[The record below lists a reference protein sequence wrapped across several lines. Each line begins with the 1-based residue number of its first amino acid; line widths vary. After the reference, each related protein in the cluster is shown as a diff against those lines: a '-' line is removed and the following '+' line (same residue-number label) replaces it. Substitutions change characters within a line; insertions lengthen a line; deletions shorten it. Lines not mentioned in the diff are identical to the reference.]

1 MNAEHYAAIVR
12 NHPQCTN
19 PETCVICTLIA
30 EIERLRS
37 GLEMLKRS
45 HRYAFPACR
54 SLDGASRCDCGDA
67 EFNARIDALLGGKG

>member
-12 NHPQCTN
+12 NHPKCTN

-37 GLEMLKRS
+37 GLASLRS
-45 HRYAFPACR
+45 HIVNHGHPE
-54 SLDGASRCDCGDA
+54 DGTMCTV
-67 EFNARIDALLGGKG
+67 IDALLGGKG